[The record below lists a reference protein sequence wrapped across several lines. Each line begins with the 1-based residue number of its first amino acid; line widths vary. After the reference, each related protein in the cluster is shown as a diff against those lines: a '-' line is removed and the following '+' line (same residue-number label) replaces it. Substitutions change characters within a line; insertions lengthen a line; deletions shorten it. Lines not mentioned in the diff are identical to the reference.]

1 MSFRYR
7 LLIAGTAAFLMS
19 GCNLNIPEHHY
30 HDNSENTQNHEMQQE
45 EPYQL
50 VHYDYS
56 NCQPNGKFKI
66 RIHH

>member
-1 MSFRYR
+1 MSVICR
-7 LLIAGTAAFLMS
+7 LLIAGAATFLMS
-19 GCNLNIPEHHY
+19 GCTLNLPEHHY
-30 HDNSENTQNHEMQQE
+30 HNNSENPQNYELQQE